1 MLNLHKICTY
11 TVGAALLLQAL
22 IPNGFMP
29 GRLSDGWLFVLCPQG
44 LPSEFVRQ
52 LDHDVTDGAHHAG
65 HLKGEAAGVAPGN
78 CELGGA
84 LDQPVDVHFASV
96 LQGFELTAASYADA
110 LIPQIATR
118 TVRNTR
124 ARAPPIS

>member
-1 MLNLHKICTY
+1 
-11 TVGAALLLQAL
+11 LLLQAL

-52 LDHDVTDGAHHAG
+52 LHHDATDSAHHAG
-65 HLKGEAAGVAPGN
+65 HIQGDAAGSAPGN

-84 LDQPVDVHFASV
+84 LDQPVDVDFANV

-110 LIPQIATR
+110 LTPHIAKR
-118 TVRNTR
+118 TVRDAR
-124 ARAPPIS
+124 ARAPPNS